1 MNDVKTNKELY
12 NDFLNEPNKGA
23 VIEMHKW
30 AFRIWFQNG
39 KKVYIRKSK
48 RYSHKA
54 LRLGDVETFIVKHI
68 KEKNRYIL
76 EIVGKNNLLIP
87 ISERPKE
94 QSEVKTGKTLIRDIP
109 EGIHNTRIYVCDKK
123 RTTLTIS
130 GDEYTISTPL
140 LFKEFPPP
148 IEKDIK
154 ITIKYSSRKT
164 KNNEEY
170 ISGKILEWML
180 I

>member
-1 MNDVKTNKELY
+1 MSDVKTNKELY
-12 NDFLNEPNKGA
+12 NDFLKEPNEGA

-30 AFRIWFQNG
+30 MFRVWFQNG
-39 KKVYIRKSK
+39 QKIFIRKSK

-54 LRLGDVETFIVKHI
+54 LKLGDVENFIVKYVE
-68 KEKNRYIL
+68 EKNRYIL
-76 EIVGKNNLLIP
+76 EIIGKNNLLIP

-94 QSEVKTGKTLIRDIP
+94 QSEVKTRKTPIRDIP
-109 EGIHNTRIYVCDKK
+109 EGTHDARIYICDEK

-148 IEKDIK
+148 IEQNVEIVIEYSLRKD
-154 ITIKYSSRKT
+154 
-164 KNNEEY
+164 KNDKEY
-170 ISGKILEWML
+170 TSGKISKWTLS
-180 I
+180 